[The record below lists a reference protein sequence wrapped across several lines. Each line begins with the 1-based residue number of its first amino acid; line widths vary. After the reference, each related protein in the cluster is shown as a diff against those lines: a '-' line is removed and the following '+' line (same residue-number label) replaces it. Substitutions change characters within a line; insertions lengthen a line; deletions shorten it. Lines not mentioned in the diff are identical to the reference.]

1 MNRSYG
7 RGRALEYLIK
17 DKLEAQGYF
26 VVRAAGSHGVADLVA
41 IRHKELN
48 GKDLDPRG
56 TLRPRKL
63 EKTEILFVS
72 CKIPMYAPPA
82 ERKALIEAA
91 SKYGAIAMIT
101 TKNKSGHWE
110 IQRLDS

>member
-1 MNRSYG
+1 MNKAYG

-41 IRHKELN
+41 VMKQPNPWVTWTNLGPVIEVH
-48 GKDLDPRG
+48 
-56 TLRPRKL
+56 TV
-63 EKTEILFVS
+63 LFVS

-91 SKYGAIAMIT
+91 TKCGAVPMIT
-101 TKNKSGHWE
+101 VKNKSGKWE
-110 IQRLDS
+110 LQRLDS